1 MYTYEVLSNPPMCN
15 ILKNGV
21 VIDASGPWESEEAAT
36 AWAQLFV
43 AKCNGGYDPFT
54 SA

>member
-1 MYTYEVLSNPPMCN
+1 MCN

-21 VIDASGPWESEEAAT
+21 IIDASGPWESEEAAT

-43 AKCNGGYDPFT
+43 AKCNGGYEPFT